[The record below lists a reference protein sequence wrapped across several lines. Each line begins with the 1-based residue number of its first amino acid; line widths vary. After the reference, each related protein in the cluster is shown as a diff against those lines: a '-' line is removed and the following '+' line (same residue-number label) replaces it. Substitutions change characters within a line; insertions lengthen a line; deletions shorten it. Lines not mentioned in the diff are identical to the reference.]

1 MRPFGRRGGL
11 GVAEIGSQPVEQL
24 LRALLPQRDPL
35 GRALQPVERLDRGL
49 APAGRVGELLLG
61 RLPLGE
67 QRLQL
72 LVRAAAADPGSRLP
86 LLGRLAASVGGLEIE
101 LRDPRAQPGD
111 LVDELLGAL
120 GRGRLQRERAQPLAN
135 LGLDV
140 LGPLDLDPDAG
151 ELQLRAVAAALE
163 LAEPG
168 RLLDQLA
175 PLLRLRGEHGLD
187 LALAD
192 DRVHRAAEP
201 DVGEQLDEVGATH
214 LRLVDEVLALA
225 AAVQPARDRDL
236 GEVEVA
242 EVAAL
247 VVEDELDLAALGRRA
262 ALRAVEEDVVRL
274 LRAQLGRR
282 QRAGGPD
289 DRVGDVRLAGAVRAD
304 DDGDARLEL
313 QLERVRERL
322 EAAQAERAQVHGWE
336 PSGRRGRGP
345 RRPQHV
351 LLLLGHAE
359 HVVPAQLPDELRMGV
374 ADVALDLLHELVIGL
389 CADDLATFAIDHL
402 AHRRLLS
409 R

>member
-1 MRPFGRRGGL
+1 MASAAACSSASVDTSVARVRGGL
-11 GVAEIGSQPVEQL
+11 GVAQICSQPVEQL
-24 LRALLPQRDPL
+24 VGALLPQRDPL
-35 GRALQPVERLDRGL
+35 GRALQPVERLDRRL
-49 APAGRVGELLLG
+49 APARCVGQLVLG

-101 LRDPRAQPGD
+101 LRDSRAQPGD

-120 GRGRLQRERAQPLAN
+120 GRGRLQRQRAQPLAN

-140 LGPLDLDPDAG
+140 LRAFDLNPDAG
-151 ELQLRAVAAALE
+151 ELQLCAVAAALE

-201 DVGEQLDEVGATH
+201 HVGQQLDEVGATH
-214 LRLVDEVLALA
+214 LRLVDEVLALT
-225 AAVQPARDRDL
+225 AAVQAPRDRDL

-242 EVAAL
+242 EAAAL
-247 VVEDELDLAALGRRA
+247 VVEDELDLARLGRCAALG
-262 ALRAVEEDVVRL
+262 AVEEDVVRF
-274 LRAQLGRR
+274 LRAQLGGR

-304 DDGDARLEL
+304 DDCDARLEL

-322 EAAQAERAQVHGWE
+322 EAAQAE
-336 PSGRRGRGP
+336 
-345 RRPQHV
+345 
-351 LLLLGHAE
+351 
-359 HVVPAQLPDELRMGV
+359 
-374 ADVALDLLHELVIGL
+374 
-389 CADDLATFAIDHL
+389 
-402 AHRRLLS
+402 
-409 R
+409 